1 MHQLIEIVA
10 RGGNLLLNIGPTAD
24 GRIPVIMQQ
33 RLSDMGG
40 WLKVNREG
48 IYGTRKWEKAPA
60 YTKGTSLF
68 FTKKNKD
75 LFAITRKWADVI
87 TIQNVAKPLKV
98 NLLGFK
104 GDVKFTHK
112 NNTLTIFAPQVNPNT
127 VPYPY
132 AWTYQVVGGL

>member
-48 IYGTRKWEKAPA
+48 IMALVSGRKHLPIQKERPCF
-60 YTKGTSLF
+60 LL
-68 FTKKNKD
+68 KKIK
-75 LFAITRKWADVI
+75 TY
-87 TIQNVAKPLKV
+87 
-98 NLLGFK
+98 LL
-104 GDVKFTHK
+104 
-112 NNTLTIFAPQVNPNT
+112 
-127 VPYPY
+127 
-132 AWTYQVVGGL
+132 